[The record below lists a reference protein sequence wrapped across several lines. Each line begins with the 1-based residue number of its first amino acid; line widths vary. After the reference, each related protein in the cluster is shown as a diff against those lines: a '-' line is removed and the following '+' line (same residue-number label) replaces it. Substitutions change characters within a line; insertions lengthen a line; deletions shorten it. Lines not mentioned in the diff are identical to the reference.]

1 MSVSRVT
8 KILSFVHMFAVE
20 TVNRLT
26 DLLSE
31 RNLHF
36 ATYDLTD
43 LMEVSDFFLMI
54 TDIFGR
60 LQIKNIVLLA
70 NITAVEKLFIQV
82 RKTLFI
88 FL

>member
-1 MSVSRVT
+1 
-8 KILSFVHMFAVE
+8 MFAVE
-20 TVNRLT
+20 TVNRLI
-26 DLLSE
+26 DFLSE

-43 LMEVSDFFLMI
+43 LAEVSDFFLMI

-82 RKTLFI
+82 RKILFI
-88 FL
+88 FH